1 MLSDMTSIIVTMLS
15 ISWYTSI
22 YFECDTMTEKK
33 MQVEANRQETRGL
46 LVSCPV
52 NVCET
57 WGWTMGMDKIIL
69 DTGGSI

>member
-1 MLSDMTSIIVTMLS
+1 
-15 ISWYTSI
+15 
-22 YFECDTMTEKK
+22 MTEKK